1 MEEYGTD
8 GEQMHLICHS
18 NNNNNNN
25 NNKHKLFIILKKMYV
40 MGEVR

>member
-18 NNNNNNN
+18 NNNNNN